1 MTDKTGSESPAN
13 PDIEI
18 PSAAAADAEYVLRLY
33 VSGQTPRS
41 VLAIENMRRICAEHI
56 SERYTL
62 EIIDIYLH
70 PEACQKEQIIAVPT
84 LLKVLP
90 HPLRRIIG
98 DLSNTEKV
106 LIGLNLAPRPGTT
119 RLPGG

>member
-1 MTDKTGSESPAN
+1 MTDKTGSESPAS
-13 PDIEI
+13 PDIET
-18 PSAAAADAEYVLRLY
+18 PPATVGDAEYVLRLY

-106 LIGLNLAPRPGTT
+106 LIGLNLVPRPGAT
-119 RLPGG
+119 RPPGG

>member
-13 PDIEI
+13 PGIEI
-18 PSAAAADAEYVLRLY
+18 PPHKAADAEYVLRLY

-41 VLAIENMRRICAEHI
+41 VLAIENMRRICTEHI

-106 LIGLNLAPRPGTT
+106 LIGLNLVPRPGTT

>member
-18 PSAAAADAEYVLRLY
+18 PPPAAADAEYVLRLY

-56 SERYTL
+56 SQRYTL

-106 LIGLNLAPRPGTT
+106 LIGLNLAPRPGAT

>member
-1 MTDKTGSESPAN
+1 MTDKTGSESPAK
-13 PDIEI
+13 PEIEI
-18 PSAAAADAEYVLRLY
+18 PPAAAAGAEYVLRLY

-106 LIGLNLAPRPGTT
+106 LIGLNLVPRPGAT
-119 RLPGG
+119 RPPSG

>member
-1 MTDKTGSESPAN
+1 MTDKTGSESPAKAE
-13 PDIEI
+13 IEI
-18 PSAAAADAEYVLRLY
+18 PPAAAADAEYVLRLY

-56 SERYTL
+56 SERYAL

-106 LIGLNLAPRPGTT
+106 LIGLNLASRPGAT

>member
-1 MTDKTGSESPAN
+1 MTDKTGSESPAKAE
-13 PDIEI
+13 IEI
-18 PSAAAADAEYVLRLY
+18 LPPAAADAEYVLRLY

-106 LIGLNLAPRPGTT
+106 LIGLNLVPRPGAT

>member
-1 MTDKTGSESPAN
+1 MTDKTGSESPAK
-13 PDIEI
+13 PEIEI
-18 PSAAAADAEYVLRLY
+18 PPAAAADTEYVLRLY

-106 LIGLNLAPRPGTT
+106 LIGLNLAPRPGAT
-119 RLPGG
+119 RLPDG

>member
-13 PDIEI
+13 PDIET
-18 PSAAAADAEYVLRLY
+18 PPAAAADAEYVLRLY

-106 LIGLNLAPRPGTT
+106 LIGLNLAPRPGAT
-119 RLPGG
+119 RPASG